1 MGGLAKK
8 QDTVQQIR
16 AELDGATITLVVD
29 YRGLSVAEITAL
41 RQELYK
47 NNTRLTVMKNTLVR
61 RAIEG
66 SELEALGEFLKGPT
80 ALAVGKADQV
90 APVKILKDYF
100 KKNKKANEIRGG
112 VMDGKALSASEV
124 ITLSELPSFDE
135 LRAKLV
141 GGIASPLN
149 GIVASL
155 SGPQRALAN
164 VLDQLAKQKQQQE

>member
-16 AELDGATITLVVD
+16 TELDGATITLVVD

-66 SELEALGEFLKGPT
+66 SDLEALGEFLKGPT

-90 APVKILKDYF
+90 TPVKILKDYF
-100 KKNKKANEIRGG
+100 KKNKKENEIRGG
-112 VMDGKALSASEV
+112 VMDGKALSAAEV

>member
-1 MGGLAKK
+1 MGGLLKK
-8 QDTVQQIR
+8 QETVQAIR
-16 AELDGATITLVVD
+16 TELDNATITLVVD

-41 RQELYK
+41 RKELYK
-47 NNTRLTVMKNTLVR
+47 NSARLTVMKNTLVR

-66 SELEALGEFLKGPT
+66 SELEGLNEFLTGPT
-80 ALAVGKADQV
+80 ALAVGKADQI
-90 APVKILKDYF
+90 APVKILKEYF
-100 KKNKKANEIRGG
+100 KKNKKRNEIRGG
-112 VMDGKALSASEV
+112 VMDGKALSAKEV
-124 ITLSELPSFDE
+124 ETLSELPSFDE